1 MNFRA
6 AVHILKSKK
15 NAKEWIMKD
24 SFLVFIYLFLTS
36 WATKRAKVGSNREKR
51 DFKGKYEDD
60 VCNWKYSSV
69 VEHLPCTCKDLSSIP
84 GNDKYTQDVYLKVIW
99 NFCFL

>member
-1 MNFRA
+1 M
-6 AVHILKSKK
+6 
-15 NAKEWIMKD
+15 
-24 SFLVFIYLFLTS
+24 
-36 WATKRAKVGSNREKR
+36 GSNREKR

-84 GNDKYTQDVYLKVIW
+84 GNDKYTQDVYLKVI
-99 NFCFL
+99 